1 MHNCTSVRGY
11 TASIASGN
19 PFSPS
24 TQAIKMSF
32 TPRFCNS
39 VSTCS
44 QNFAPSVCATHS
56 PSTSFWPSRLTPSHV
71 DRLVLD
77 VALIP
82 HLHHQRVQVHDRI
95 QLLQRPPLPQFHF
108 LDHRVGHVGDQRR
121 RNFDP
126 VHLFQVALDLA
137 GRHPACVHR

>member
-1 MHNCTSVRGY
+1 MQSCTSVRGY

-24 TQAIKMSF
+24 TQAMKISF

-56 PSTSFWPSRLTPSHV
+56 PQDFLLPLQVHTQHYV
-71 DRLVLD
+71 NRLVLD
-77 VALIP
+77 MTLIA
-82 HLHHQRVQVHDRI
+82 HLHHQCVQVHDGI
-95 QLLQRPPLPQFHF
+95 QLFQRPS
-108 LDHRVGHVGDQRR
+108 
-121 RNFDP
+121 
-126 VHLFQVALDLA
+126 
-137 GRHPACVHR
+137 